1 MFGAARVGAR
11 LDLKSELPAHYL
23 LFHEAPSRVLLA
35 VSEDQL
41 ERVLAVARAHNVEA
55 PVIGETQPEKLEIVL
70 NGERLIEA
78 PAAELF
84 EIWDSAL
91 ERMLRQA

>member
-1 MFGAARVGAR
+1 
-11 LDLKSELPAHYL
+11 
-23 LFHEAPSRVLLA
+23 
-35 VSEDQL
+35 
-41 ERVLAVARAHNVEA
+41 
-55 PVIGETQPEKLEIVL
+55 VIGETQPEKLEIVL

-91 ERMLRQA
+91 ERMLRQS